1 MARQFLIGG
10 GELRHANLRLS
21 WGVLGWLIFGECMGI
36 VTEFIQEAPAW
47 VIGPVCVLGFV
58 VPAMVGLWLVH
69 RGIHQRIKLG
79 ETLIDNGVVGWFFSG
94 SLTIYGI
101 TLGLI
106 AISTWERSS
115 DVAGI
120 ASREAATIAA
130 LYRDTSGFASPLREE
145 LHGKLREYTRFVI
158 EKAWPAQRRGEILND
173 GNRLLDA
180 FQSRLFVNEPKTDG
194 GRMLQAEA
202 LKTFNELVGL
212 RRQRT
217 EAVNQGVPEV
227 VWVVILLGGALTIA
241 TSFCFQ
247 VQQFRFHLLLTT
259 GLAAM
264 IGLLVFLI
272 AALDRPYRGA
282 VSVDPTAYQIVLETI
297 TAKPD

>member
-1 MARQFLIGG
+1 MELIYDG
-10 GELRHANLRLS
+10 
-21 WGVLGWLIFGECMGI
+21 
-36 VTEFIQEAPAW
+36 PAW

-58 VPAMVGLWLVH
+58 VPAMVGLWIAH
-69 RGIHQRIKLG
+69 RSIHQRLKLS
-79 ETLIDNGVVGWFFSG
+79 ESLVDNGVVGWFFSG

-106 AISTWERSS
+106 AITNWERSS
-115 DVAGI
+115 AVSGI

-130 LYRDTSGFASPLREE
+130 LYRDASGLGSPLRED
-145 LHGKLREYTRFVI
+145 LRGKLREYTRFVI

-173 GNRLLDA
+173 GNRILDE
-180 FQSRLFVNEPKTDG
+180 FQSQLFANAPNTDG
-194 GRMLQAEA
+194 LRILQAETV
-202 LKTFNELVGL
+202 KTYNELVEL

-217 EAVNQGVPEV
+217 DAVNEGVPRAI
-227 VWVVILLGGALTIA
+227 WAVILLGGALTIA
-241 TSFCFQ
+241 VSFCFQ

-259 GLAAM
+259 SLAAM

-282 VSVDPTAYQIVLETI
+282 VSLAPTAYQIVLESTM
-297 TAKPD
+297 ASGEK